1 MERALRT
8 PRLIRFGAYEA
19 DLDSGELR
27 KNGHRLKLSGQPF
40 QVLAILLE
48 RPGEVVTRDELQ
60 QRLWPDTFVDVDH
73 NLNAAIN
80 KIREALGDSAENPRY
95 VETLPRRGYRLIAP
109 VNGAAAGMLPVP
121 GLEAGAENRVKLR
134 GPEGHP
140 VATRA
145 LHYVITGLVV
155 LAIITAVTWWRGSSR
170 LPQITRYSQITADGQ
185 GKSSGYASEPPAP
198 LVSDGARLYFVEG
211 PVGSKRLVQVS
222 AEGGETSAFPTSFGV
237 RRVLDVSPSRH
248 ELLVSAAGERLE
260 QETPLMI
267 LPLPAGTPRRVGNI
281 LGHDGSWAPDGKQ
294 IVYAEGHSLFLADSS
309 GTDARKLADVAGTA
323 WWPRWS
329 PDGRA
334 IRFTVMAELGSQNPV
349 QEIWEVLADGSHLHR
364 VLAGLGAPAIQC
376 CGNWTA
382 DGKYFIFSSP
392 DFFTAQLWAL
402 RERTGAIGSSE
413 KVFRLTAGPMSMTSP
428 LPSAYG
434 KKLFAMAQHQRGQ
447 LVRYDRQA
455 GHFVPFL
462 EGISATD
469 VEISRDGQWV
479 AYVSYPEGTLWR
491 SRIDGS
497 ERLQLTSPP
506 MQVILPR
513 WSPDGNRIAFV
524 GDDHIYLLPRDGGAP
539 EPAGSGTPLE
549 GEPTWSPDGNSLAF
563 APWFWLNGKSGIS
576 ILDLKTRAVKGMA
589 GTEGLYSP
597 RYSPDGNHVAALT
610 TNAATLVL
618 INLKTG
624 AQRKLCDGVAF
635 PNWSRDGR
643 YIYFDEPYKGDT
655 GYYRIYFGEPYKED
669 TGLYRVRVS
678 DGKIEKLTTLEP
690 RLLSWA
696 IIGKWTALAA
706 DDSPLVLRDTSVDE
720 IYALD
725 WDAP

>member
-8 PRLIRFGAYEA
+8 LRLIRFGAYEA

-48 RPGEVVTRDELQ
+48 RPGEVVTREELQ

-73 NLNAAIN
+73 NLNTAIN
-80 KIREALGDSAENPRY
+80 KIREVLGDSAETPRF
-95 VETLPRRGYRLIAP
+95 VETLPRRGYRFIAP
-109 VNGAAAGMLPVP
+109 LNGAGAGMLPAP
-121 GLEAGAENRVKLR
+121 DLEGVAKHQIKVSGRQ
-134 GPEGHP
+134 GHP
-140 VATRA
+140 VAKRT
-145 LHYVITGLVV
+145 LHYVVLGLGV
-155 LAIITAVTWWRGSSR
+155 LALITAVTWWRGSGR
-170 LPQITRYSQITADGQ
+170 LPQITRSSQITADGQ

-211 PVGSKRLVQVS
+211 PVGSKHLVQVS

-248 ELLVSAAGERLE
+248 ELLVSAAGDRLE

-281 LGHDGSWAPDGKQ
+281 LGHDASWAPDGKW

-309 GTDARKLADVAGTA
+309 GTGVRKLVDVGGTP

-329 PDGRA
+329 PDGRM
-334 IRFTVMAELGSQNPV
+334 IRFTVMAELGSQNPA
-349 QEIWEVLADGSHLHR
+349 QEIWEVLADGNHPHR
-364 VLAGLGAPAIQC
+364 VLTGLGAPPIQC

-382 DGKYFIFSSP
+382 DGKYYVFSSP

-402 RERTGAIGSSE
+402 REPPGAIGRKG

-428 LPSAYG
+428 LPRADG
-434 KKLFAMAQHQRGQ
+434 KRLFAMAQHQRGQ
-447 LVRYDRQA
+447 LVRYDRQV
-455 GHFVPFL
+455 GQFVPFL

-469 VEISRDGQWV
+469 VDISRDGRWV

-497 ERLQLTSPP
+497 QQLQLTLPP

-524 GDDHIYLLPRDGGAP
+524 GDDHIYLVPREGGTP
-539 EPAGSGTPLE
+539 EPAGAGAPLE

-576 ILDLKTRAVKGMA
+576 ILDLKTGAVKALPGSD
-589 GTEGLYSP
+589 GLYSP
-597 RYSPDGNHVAALT
+597 RYSPDGHYIAALT
-610 TNAATLVL
+610 TDAATLVL
-618 INLKTG
+618 INLETG
-624 AQRKLCDGVAF
+624 AQQKLCDGVAF

-643 YIYFDEPYKGDT
+643 HIYFDEPYKRDT
-655 GYYRIYFGEPYKED
+655 AYYRIYFGEPYKED

-725 WDAP
+725 WDKP